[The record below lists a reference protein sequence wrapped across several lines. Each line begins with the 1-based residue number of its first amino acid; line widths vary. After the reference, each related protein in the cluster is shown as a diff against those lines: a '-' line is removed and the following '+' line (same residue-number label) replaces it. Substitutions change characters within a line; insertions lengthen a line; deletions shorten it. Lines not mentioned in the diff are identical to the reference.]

1 MQILSPSP
9 LDITLC
15 SGCDRTFSSRVG
27 TSEPL
32 AHARTSAAPPSS
44 FEQAALSADLPQ
56 VCDALDVCNR
66 EIDELES
73 ALNELRCR
81 RNQLESTKLSIR
93 SLLSPLRQVPP
104 ELLAEI
110 AAYTLPVQWFDD
122 QIGKHVW
129 PFTQVCRTWREVAI
143 GMHWPWAHFS
153 VSKSAFDR
161 PSSAM
166 ISAVT
171 TYLQRSGSLPLTALG
186 IHTSWD
192 EGTQDALWTHI
203 GRIQTYEAMCAY
215 DEDDGG
221 LDGRCFPALHKLLI
235 RNGSSCSVEAPN
247 LRVAEL
253 FETHAD
259 TMYLSWEN
267 LRALRFS
274 GDYTM
279 YPSPLHVLFQC
290 PNLEVLSLLDVMGLQ
305 PRSSSPSLI
314 PLHCLHTLE
323 VGLKFIDAL
332 PLLFAPNLRHF
343 ILDMAFRPDEPL
355 GDVFPVACS
364 RLLEPV
370 TCVTLRNLELYEE
383 SLLTSIISMPKK
395 LQKLCLVE
403 DTMDW
408 DSDRPFSVLHQDF
421 VSTLCTPSSYPF
433 LTEIEVVNGEK
444 SAKWTPTDV
453 VLVRRLLET
462 RAAPPPDMAA
472 PLERLNIWA
481 PYATESPPEL
491 LAADI
496 TNLRTRSGAPILH
509 LNVDSPR
516 VPVEPFEIASA
527 LS

>member
-27 TSEPL
+27 TSELL

-93 SLLSPLRQVPP
+93 SLLSPLRKVPP

-110 AAYTLPVQWFDD
+110 AAYTLPAQWFVD

-129 PFTQVCRTWREVAI
+129 RFTQVCRTWRQVAI
-143 GMHWPWAHFS
+143 GMHWPWAHFI

-161 PSSAM
+161 PSPAM

-171 TYLQRSGSLPLTALG
+171 TYLQRSGSLPLTVLG
-186 IHTSWD
+186 IHTNWD

-221 LDGRCFPALHKLLI
+221 LDGGCFPALHELLI
-235 RNGSSCSVEAPN
+235 RNGSCCSIEAPN

-253 FETHAD
+253 FESHAES
-259 TMYLSWEN
+259 MYLPWEN

-274 GDYTM
+274 GDLTM
-279 YPSPLHVLFQC
+279 YPSPLGVLRKC
-290 PNLEVLSLLDVMGLQ
+290 PNLEVFSLIDVMDY
-305 PRSSSPSLI
+305 RSHPSSPSLI
-314 PLHCLHTLE
+314 PLHCLRTLE

-332 PLLFAPNLRHF
+332 PFLFAPNLRHF
-343 ILDMAFRPDEPL
+343 ILDMAFEPDESL
-355 GDVFPVACS
+355 ESVSLVACS
-364 RLLEPV
+364 VLEPV
-370 TCVTLRNLELYEE
+370 TCITLRNLESYAA
-383 SLLTSIISMPKK
+383 SLLTSVISVPKK
-395 LQKLCLVE
+395 LQKLCMVE
-403 DTMDW
+403 DTVDW
-408 DSDRPFSVLHQDF
+408 DTLLRPARR
-421 VSTLCTPSSYPF
+421 F
-433 LTEIEVVNGEK
+433 LVNGEK

-462 RAAPPPDMAA
+462 RAALPPDMAA

-491 LAADI
+491 LAAEI

-516 VPVEPFEIASA
+516 VPVEPFDIASA

>member
-1 MQILSPSP
+1 MVMADKYI
-9 LDITLC
+9 
-15 SGCDRTFSSRVG
+15 
-27 TSEPL
+27 
-32 AHARTSAAPPSS
+32 ARSSAALPSS
-44 FEQAALSADLPQ
+44 FEQAALSATLPQ
-56 VCDALDVCNR
+56 VCDALDVCDR
-66 EIDELES
+66 EIGELES
-73 ALNELRCR
+73 ALNKLRCR
-81 RNQLESTKLSIR
+81 RDQLESTKFGIK
-93 SLLSPLRQVPP
+93 SLLSPLRKVPP

-110 AAYTLPVQWFDD
+110 AAYTLPAQWFDD

-161 PSSAM
+161 PSPAM

-171 TYLQRSGSLPLTALG
+171 TYLQRSGSLPLTVLG

-192 EGTQDALWTHI
+192 EGAQDALWTHI
-203 GRIQTYEAMCAY
+203 GRIHTYEAMCAY

-221 LDGRCFPALHKLLI
+221 LDGRCFPALRKLLI

-247 LRVAEL
+247 LR
-253 FETHAD
+253 
-259 TMYLSWEN
+259 EN

-279 YPSPLHVLFQC
+279 YPSPLRVLFH
-290 PNLEVLSLLDVMGLQ
+290 LLDVMGLQ

-370 TCVTLRNLELYEE
+370 TCLYEE

-472 PLERLNIWA
+472 PLERLNTWA

-496 TNLRTRSGAPILH
+496 TNLRLGVPILH